1 VAEEYNSIGIVAEE
15 SGESIH
21 NRWNNLM
28 RRFGNQRG
36 ETRERG
42 AVLELERSQEPRTRD
57 WIGRMVAATK
67 RVSAGQQAQA
77 TEEEE
82 EENTTHV
89 SVEQDVNEEGEEE
102 EEQVANDDNAHDT
115 DNELDNDDDVS
126 LVLEQCNICKQYFPT
141 EYIPLHTRHD
151 HSPDNPTNTSRQ
163 IKSQI

>member
-1 VAEEYNSIGIVAEE
+1 MADEYNSIGIVAEE

-28 RRFGNQRG
+28 RQFGNQRG

-57 WIGRMVAATK
+57 WIGRMVAATQ
-67 RVSAGQQAQA
+67 RVSAGQQERA

-89 SVEQDVNEEGEEE
+89 SVEQDVN
-102 EEQVANDDNAHDT
+102 
-115 DNELDNDDDVS
+115 
-126 LVLEQCNICKQYFPT
+126 K
-141 EYIPLHTRHD
+141 R
-151 HSPDNPTNTSRQ
+151 
-163 IKSQI
+163 